1 MNMVLVCQSKS
12 VNSSDH
18 AHIAHQIQ
26 YELFFVANLQ
36 ALKKRQHDK
45 FPAIKAIN
53 QARGVSPVQSEKVTT
68 DSIEVFQT

>member
-26 YELFFVANLQ
+26 YELFFANLQ
-36 ALKKRQHDK
+36 AIKKRQQDK

-53 QARGVSPVQSEKVTT
+53 QARRVSPVQSEKVTT